1 MRKFIIAIEAD
12 LNDLEATTPELWL
25 RRVVGSVKMK
35 NIKSI
40 TAEEVNEHSGVQVP
54 KPKPKPKARAK
65 NEKV

>member
-12 LNDLEATTPELWL
+12 LSDLEANNPELWL

-54 KPKPKPKARAK
+54 KPKPKPKTRAK

>member
-12 LNDLEATTPELWL
+12 LNDLEANNPELWL

-54 KPKPKPKARAK
+54 KPQPKPKARAK
-65 NEKV
+65 

>member
-12 LNDLEATTPELWL
+12 LSDLEANNPELWL
-25 RRVVGSVKMK
+25 RRVVVSVKMK

>member
-12 LNDLEATTPELWL
+12 LSDLEANNPELWL

-40 TAEEVNEHSGVQVP
+40 TAEEVNDHSGVQVP

>member
-12 LNDLEATTPELWL
+12 LSDLEANNPELWL

-40 TAEEVNEHSGVQVP
+40 TSEEVNEHSGVQVP
-54 KPKPKPKARAK
+54 KPKLKPKARAK

>member
-1 MRKFIIAIEAD
+1 MRKFIIALEAD
-12 LNDLEATTPELWL
+12 LSDLEANNPELWL

-54 KPKPKPKARAK
+54 KPKPKPKTRAK

>member
-1 MRKFIIAIEAD
+1 MRKFIIAIQAD
-12 LNDLEATTPELWL
+12 LSDLEANNPELWL